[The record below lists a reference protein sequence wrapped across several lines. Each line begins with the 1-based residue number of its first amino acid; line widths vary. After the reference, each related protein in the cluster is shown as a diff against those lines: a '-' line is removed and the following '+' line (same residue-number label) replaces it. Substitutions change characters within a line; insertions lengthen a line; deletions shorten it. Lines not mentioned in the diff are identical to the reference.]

1 MKQSS
6 PIVFRYEDAT
16 SCFLLDRW
24 PVQHPYLPSC
34 FFDLGFMEDQ
44 FFPTHS
50 TLSFVRERSI
60 LTMKLD
66 AFHRL
71 CEGGEADSH
80 QFTIIAL

>member
-1 MKQSS
+1 MLFARQMACTT
-6 PIVFRYEDAT
+6 PLFALLFLRFRFHGR
-16 SCFLLDRW
+16 SI
-24 PVQHPYLPSC
+24 
-34 FFDLGFMEDQ
+34 
-44 FFPTHS
+44 FPTHS